1 MTTKEMLHQLVEQI
15 PDEHLEMAL
24 ATLENLND
32 NEPMSE
38 EALADLDQAMA
49 EAAAGQLKPL
59 EQYKRERGIR

>member
-15 PDEHLEMAL
+15 PK
-24 ATLENLND
+24 
-32 NEPMSE
+32 EPMSK
-38 EALADLDQAMA
+38 EALAELDQAMA